1 MLIQAG
7 GFLHQFS
14 GNDWRLRFIS
24 WLDNFRCRHS
34 RIIYGDQALFIRP
47 SLFQKLGG
55 FPHQP
60 ILEDVAFCEELIR
73 HTTPKLLAPPVITDS
88 RKFVQMGIWRS
99 LARVFLIILSV
110 EFRLPVLA
118 PAFFKDIR

>member
-1 MLIQAG
+1 
-7 GFLHQFS
+7 
-14 GNDWRLRFIS
+14 
-24 WLDNFRCRHS
+24 DNFRCRYS
-34 RIIYGDQALFIRP
+34 RIIYGDQALFIRQ

-73 HTTPKLLAPPVITDS
+73 HTTPMLLAPPVITDS

-110 EFRLPVLA
+110 EFRLPLLT